1 MFRYAANPVP
11 ARSCQTLGHTNPKM
25 QHTIRQIQ
33 LRDAEDF
40 RTCLDSV
47 ARERKYLA
55 QVEAPPLEKVRE
67 FVAQSVEQD
76 SAQYVVVANERIV
89 GWCDVFAHW
98 AYALKHVGTLGMGIE
113 AGFRGQGLGRA
124 LLLKTLEHALKN
136 EIYRVTLEAREDNER
151 AIRLYEQVGFK
162 HEARAA
168 CALRFEGRFYT
179 GITMALLQGPASV
192 A

>member
-1 MFRYAANPVP
+1 
-11 ARSCQTLGHTNPKM
+11 M
-25 QHTIRQIQ
+25 QPIIRQIQ
-33 LRDAEDF
+33 LHDAEGF
-40 RTCLDSV
+40 RACLDSV
-47 ARERKYLA
+47 ARERRYLA

-67 FVAQSVEQD
+67 FVAQSVVQD
-76 SAQYVVVANERIV
+76 AAQYVAVNDEKIV

-98 AYALKHVGTLGMGIE
+98 AYALKHVGTLGMGIQAE
-113 AGFRGQGLGRA
+113 FRGQGLGRM

-136 EIYRVTLEAREDNER
+136 EIYRVSLEAREDNIR

-162 HEARAA
+162 HEGRAA
-168 CALRFEGRFYT
+168 CALRFEGKYYT